1 VFDDIIQPREE
12 FYGGDDNPI
21 EFECEFEIDEDANVS
36 YSFSDLEEAL
46 KIDDEA
52 LEKAID
58 DAMKELFG
66 DDCCDTD
73 DGCSDCRPVPEPDYG
88 QDETCDC
95 GSSCKKCSLVSE
107 THTCYDGCDCED
119 DETVSERPKAWGI

>member
-1 VFDDIIQPREE
+1 MFDDIIQPKEE

-21 EFECEFEIDEDANVS
+21 EFEAEFEIDEDANVS

-46 KIDDEA
+46 KIDDES

-58 DAMKELFG
+58 DAMKTLFG

-73 DGCSDCRPVPEPDYG
+73 DGCSDCRPVPEPDYSV
-88 QDETCDC
+88 DETCDC
-95 GSSCKKCSLVSE
+95 GSSCKKCSLVLDDCCDE
-107 THTCYDGCDCED
+107 ELCDCD
-119 DETVSERPKAWGI
+119 SGDYGDTDGPFGI